1 MIEEEVM
8 FETINRSVESWG
20 PLAKCSE
27 EVFDQ
32 IINNRRGYTKDKIKK
47 LKKLKTYKVT
57 FKKVWQSGYFEIQAQ
72 DDYSVSTAAKQYF
85 KENAESIEF
94 EEQARNQWAD
104 GYAGYDSI
112 SYVKVRS

>member
-1 MIEEEVM
+1 M
-8 FETINRSVESWG
+8 FEVKNRSVESWG
-20 PLAKCSE
+20 PLATISE
-27 EVFDQ
+27 SAF
-32 IINNRRGYTKDKIKK
+32 NNILNSRPGFAKDKIKK
-47 LKKLKTYKVT
+47 LKKLKTYKVQ

-104 GYAGYDSI
+104 GYAGYDTI
-112 SYVKVRS
+112 SFTKVRT